1 MKVKELKKL
10 AILTSI
16 FTVIIFS
23 SNYFV
28 YRQEK
33 TLEEEIFIDRGIWEI
48 NSANLRRENPETKAK
63 KALLSHVA
71 KKTLELKSASRLEAV
86 FEPENYG
93 AKIDKDY
100 FYLLQ
105 DTLESSLFDNVF
117 KEKISWIETY
127 LYEEKWDVR
136 GKMKNRAIHMFAP
149 EALKK
154 SEFLSV
160 YVHELGHYIDIY
172 ILEKDVIWDDSDN
185 FYNISWKSVKTLK
198 SWAKWEDFVSG
209 YAMTNKYE
217 DFAESFTYYVLHNK
231 AFLKKAE
238 TNSHLA
244 EKYRFFSKY
253 VFIDR
258 QFKDSSFAFDEKI
271 KDYYWDITKI
281 KVNYNKFLQYT
292 KK

>member
-28 YRQEK
+28 YKQEQ
-33 TLEEEIFIDRGIWEI
+33 TLEEESFVDRW
-48 NSANLRRENPETKAK
+48 NLDTSKSSIETPESSAK
-63 KALLSHVA
+63 KAFLAHVS
-71 KKTLELKSASRLEAV
+71 KKTLELKSASRLNV
-86 FEPENYG
+86 MFEPENYR

-100 FYLLQ
+100 FYVLQ
-105 DTLESSLFDNVF
+105 DTLESSIFDNVF
-117 KEKISWIETY
+117 KDKISWVETY
-127 LYEEKWDVR
+127 LYEDKWDVR
-136 GKMKNRAIHMFAP
+136 WKMKNKAIHMFAP
-149 EALKK
+149 ETMKK

-160 YVHELGHYIDIY
+160 YIHELGHYVDIY
-172 ILEKDVIWDDSDN
+172 ILEKEIIWDDSNN
-185 FYNISWKSVKTLK
+185 FYNISWKSVKTLNP
-198 SWAKWEDFVSG
+198 WVKWEDFVSG

-231 AFLKKAE
+231 SFLKKAE
-238 TNSHLA
+238 KNTRLA
-244 EKYRFFSKY
+244 EKYKFFSKY

-258 QFKDSSFAFDEKI
+258 QFKDTSFAFDEKI

-281 KVNYNKFLQYT
+281 KVNYNKFLQYA